1 MALAYP
7 LLPSEERIR
16 KNLQCW
22 VGGVNYIYI
31 YIYIYICN
39 SEVSLKLCAISL
51 SEKKCDI
58 TRLQVMTEFKSQ
70 IKSQIMK
77 IYEYNF

>member
-31 YIYIYICN
+31 YN